1 MKKTLLIATTSAV
14 ALLFSGCGTAHLQVG
29 DNQSK
34 YIKSMEKYGSSENNA
49 IIHNAMINNK
59 STYNV
64 AQNENCF
71 VNEYRRWAYG
81 EYYHDCYNTR
91 NETYLLHSNQGI
103 YVHARGQ
110 KALELYSDEN
120 YVEFLNKFTNS
131 FDVYFEESS
140 KLYDQVKQAY
150 SNVQQER
157 DKKIALVQK
166 QIDNPYS
173 FVDLKKYTEKLKSNV
188 IVFGQLPIIS
198 SAKLFQDLG
207 RNALNQVP
215 EQFHINARLNQSTV
229 YIDNLAFSME
239 INNQSKPY
247 HTYPSQIKA
256 TINSVSYRFAP
267 ESFSANDENI
277 LLTYTRD
284 ANSNKN
290 GNLTFQNK
298 SKDYIE
304 IKEITMNNA
313 GSLQTMKDDKLKN
326 ISPQSSVTI
335 PVSGDGYTPI
345 NSLQSKDFSFAVQYK
360 KNDKTITLFK
370 KDVVA
375 VKI

>member
-1 MKKTLLIATTSAV
+1 M
-14 ALLFSGCGTAHLQVG
+14 
-29 DNQSK
+29 
-34 YIKSMEKYGSSENNA
+34 
-49 IIHNAMINNK
+49 
-59 STYNV
+59 
-64 AQNENCF
+64 
-71 VNEYRRWAYG
+71 
-81 EYYHDCYNTR
+81 
-91 NETYLLHSNQGI
+91 
-103 YVHARGQ
+103 
-110 KALELYSDEN
+110 
-120 YVEFLNKFTNS
+120 
-131 FDVYFEESS
+131 
-140 KLYDQVKQAY
+140 
-150 SNVQQER
+150 
-157 DKKIALVQK
+157 
-166 QIDNPYS
+166 
-173 FVDLKKYTEKLKSNV
+173 
-188 IVFGQLPIIS
+188 FGQLPIIS

-267 ESFSANDENI
+267 ESFSANDEDI

-326 ISPQSSVTI
+326 ISPQSSVAI